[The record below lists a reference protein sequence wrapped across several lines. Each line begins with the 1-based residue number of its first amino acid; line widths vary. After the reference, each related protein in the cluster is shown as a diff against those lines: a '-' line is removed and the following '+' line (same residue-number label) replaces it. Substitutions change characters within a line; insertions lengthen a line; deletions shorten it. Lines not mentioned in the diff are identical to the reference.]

1 MGVCKSAFIGTD
13 AAAQHLPESQHNLRT
28 SAASPTTRRGPRQV
42 VGSKAAEREM
52 DERSRDGSA
61 KSLEPAVPAAV
72 TWRLERTVEWV
83 GDRRE
88 GNQVWLDYRP
98 ADDTLVAV
106 NGVCCGVIEG
116 DDDNAALFAVWLGD
130 APVSAALKNAPV
142 GDENR

>member
-1 MGVCKSAFIGTD
+1 
-13 AAAQHLPESQHNLRT
+13 
-28 SAASPTTRRGPRQV
+28 
-42 VGSKAAEREM
+42 M